1 MAGVK
6 VTDLPALG
14 TAAADDILYI
24 VDTTANQSKQIEVQN
39 LFGGLPDIG
48 GGDFTS
54 SATISG
60 ENDCTASCLRA
71 LYNRVNN
78 IVTCSYYLDITLDV
92 GITTGSFNIAPPVA
106 SNFTNARDAF
116 GVITPITNPYAN
128 LVSAVINAD
137 TTFDQI
143 SFTIELATS
152 GDTLTF
158 VANIQYII
166 I

>member
-14 TAAADDILYI
+14 TADPTDIMYI

-60 ENDCTASCLRA
+60 ENDCTATCLRA
-71 LYNRVNN
+71 LYSRVNN
-78 IVTCSYYLDITLDV
+78 IVTCTYYLNITLD
-92 GITTGSFNIAPPVA
+92 GGFTGGSFNIAPPVA

-116 GVITPITNPYAN
+116 GVLTPITDPYAN

-137 TTFDQI
+137 TAFDQI

>member
-6 VTDLPALG
+6 VTDLPSLG
-14 TAAADDILYI
+14 TAAPDDILYI
-24 VDTTANQSKQIEVQN
+24 VDTTADQSRKIEVQN
-39 LFGGLPDIG
+39 LFSGLPDIG

-60 ENDCTASCLRA
+60 PNDCTVTVLRA
-71 LYNRVNN
+71 LYSRVNN
-78 IVTCSYYLDITLDV
+78 IVTCTYYLDIALDL
-92 GITTGSFNIAPPVA
+92 GFTTGSFNIAPPVA

-116 GVITPITNPYAN
+116 GVLTPITNPYAN
-128 LVSAVINAD
+128 LVSAIIEAD
-137 TTFDQI
+137 LGFDQI
-143 SFTIELATS
+143 KFTIDLATA

-166 I
+166 L

>member
-14 TAAADDILYI
+14 TAAPDDILYI
-24 VDTTANQSKQIEVQN
+24 VDTNTDQSKKIEVQN
-39 LFGGLPDIG
+39 LFVGFPDLG

-60 ENDCTASCLRA
+60 ENDCTVGVLRA
-71 LYNRVNN
+71 LYSRVNN
-78 IVTCSYYLDITLDV
+78 IVTCSYYLSIALD
-92 GITTGSFNIAPPVA
+92 GGFATGSFNIAPPVA

-116 GVITPITNPYAN
+116 GVITPITDPYAN

-137 TTFDQI
+137 TSFDQI

-152 GDTLTF
+152 GDSLTF

>member
-14 TAAADDILYI
+14 TAAPDDILYI
-24 VDTTANQSKQIEVQN
+24 VDTTADQSRKIEVQN

-54 SATISG
+54 SATTSG
-60 ENDCTASCLRA
+60 ANDCTPTVLRA
-71 LYNRVNN
+71 LYSRVNN
-78 IVTCSYYLDITLDV
+78 IVTCTYYLGIALDV
-92 GITTGSFNIAPPVA
+92 GFTTGSFNIAPPVA

-116 GVITPITNPYAN
+116 GVLTPITDPYAS

-143 SFTIELATS
+143 SFTIELALS
-152 GDTLTF
+152 GDSLTF
-158 VANIQYII
+158 AANIQYII

>member
-6 VTDLPALG
+6 VTDLAPLG
-14 TAAADDILYI
+14 TAAPDDILYI
-24 VDTTANQSKQIEVQN
+24 VDTTANQSKKIEVQN
-39 LFGGLPDIG
+39 LFVGFPDLG

-71 LYNRVNN
+71 LYSRVNN
-78 IVTCSYYLDITLDV
+78 IVTCSYYLDITLD
-92 GITTGSFNIAPPVA
+92 GGFTSGSFNIAPPVT
-106 SNFTNARDAF
+106 SNYTNARDAF
-116 GVITPITNPYAN
+116 GVLTPITNPYAN

-137 TTFDQI
+137 TAFDQI
-143 SFTIELATS
+143 SFTIELAS
-152 GDTLTF
+152 AGDTLTF

>member
-14 TAAADDILYI
+14 TAAPDDILYI
-24 VDTTANQSKQIEVQN
+24 VDTTADQSRKIEVQN

-54 SATISG
+54 SATTSG
-60 ENDCTASCLRA
+60 ENDCTVNVLRA
-71 LYNRVNN
+71 LYSRVNN
-78 IVTCSYYLDITLDV
+78 IVTCTYYLGISLDLTF
-92 GITTGSFNIAPPVA
+92 TTGSFNIAPPVA
-106 SNFTNARDAF
+106 TNFTNARDAF
-116 GVITPITNPYAN
+116 GVITPISDPYAD
-128 LVSAVINAD
+128 LVSASIGAD
-137 TTFDQI
+137 TAFDQI
-143 SFTIELATS
+143 GFTIELAS
-152 GDTLTF
+152 PGITLTF

>member
-6 VTDLPALG
+6 VTDLTPLG
-14 TAAADDILYI
+14 TADPTDIMYI
-24 VDTTANQSKQIEVQN
+24 VDTTANQSKKIEVQN
-39 LFGGLPDIG
+39 LFSGLPDIG

-60 ENDCTASCLRA
+60 ENDCTVTCLRA
-71 LYNRVNN
+71 LYSRVNN
-78 IVTCSYYLDITLDV
+78 IVTCTYYLSITLDV
-92 GITTGSFNIAPPVA
+92 GITVGSFNIAPPVA

-116 GVITPITNPYAN
+116 GVLTPITDPYAN

-137 TTFDQI
+137 TAFDQI

-152 GDTLTF
+152 GDTLTA

-166 I
+166 L

>member
-14 TAAADDILYI
+14 TAAPDDILYI
-24 VDTTANQSKQIEVQN
+24 VDTTADQSRKIEVQN

-60 ENDCTASCLRA
+60 PNDCTVTCLRA
-71 LYNRVNN
+71 LYSRVNN
-78 IVTCSYYLDITLDV
+78 IVTCTYYLSIALDL
-92 GITTGSFNIAPPVA
+92 GFTTGSFNIAPPVA
-106 SNFTNARDAF
+106 SSFTNARDAF
-116 GVITPITNPYAN
+116 GVLTPITDPYAN

-137 TTFDQI
+137 IGFDQI
-143 SFTIELATS
+143 KFTIDLATA

-158 VANIQYII
+158 AANIQYII

>member
-14 TAAADDILYI
+14 TAAPDDILYI
-24 VDTTANQSKQIEVQN
+24 VDATADQSRKIEVQN
-39 LFGGLPDIG
+39 LFSGLPDIG

-60 ENDCTASCLRA
+60 PNDCTVTVLRA
-71 LYNRVNN
+71 LYSRVNN
-78 IVTCSYYLDITLDV
+78 IVTCTYYLDIALDP
-92 GITTGSFNIAPPVA
+92 GFTTGSFNIAPPVA

-116 GVITPITNPYAN
+116 GVLTPITNPYAN
-128 LVSAVINAD
+128 LVSAVIAAD
-137 TTFDQI
+137 LGFDQI
-143 SFTIELATS
+143 KFIIDLAS
-152 GDTLTF
+152 AGDTLTF

-166 I
+166 L

>member
-6 VTDLPALG
+6 VTDLTALG
-14 TAAADDILYI
+14 TADPTDIMYI
-24 VDTTANQSKQIEVQN
+24 VDTTANQSKKIEVQN
-39 LFGGLPDIG
+39 LFSGLPDIG

-60 ENDCTASCLRA
+60 ENDCAATCLRA
-71 LYNRVNN
+71 LYSRVNN
-78 IVTCSYYLDITLDV
+78 IVTCTYYLGSDLDL
-92 GITTGSFNIAPPVA
+92 GFTTGSFNIAPPVA
-106 SNFTNARDAF
+106 STFTNARDAF
-116 GVITPITNPYAN
+116 GVLTPITDPYAN
-128 LVSAVINAD
+128 LVTAVINAD

-143 SFTIELATS
+143 SFTIELAVS

-166 I
+166 L